1 MFEFE
6 DVVPAV
12 VIPSSGKKVSYSQY
26 SMFLKCKYQWYLSY
40 VKGLRKYE
48 NSIHTI
54 FGTAMHEVLQE
65 YVRLL
70 YTDGAP
76 VADSYDA
83 IGEFTKKITQLLIE
97 SNKDKKVIDET
108 LLPEFLKDGEDIIK
122 WFTKQANRS
131 KYFPS
136 KAYSIV
142 GIELP
147 LEIDLKNNLKYIGF
161 LDVVLQDTITK
172 NIKIIDFKTSSFG
185 WREYAKKDKTKTDQ
199 ILLYKKFY
207 SDKFNIPLDK
217 IEIEFLILKRKLTE
231 GMEYAQ
237 SRVAAFEPPNGTT
250 SIKNTMLT
258 FDAFLDAGFTKDG
271 THNKEHKFPKVPGK
285 AKSNCKYCD
294 FFKTEFCDSKA
305 D

>member
-122 WFTKQANRS
+122 WFTKQAN
-131 KYFPS
+131 
-136 KAYSIV
+136 
-142 GIELP
+142 L
-147 LEIDLKNNLKYIGF
+147 
-161 LDVVLQDTITK
+161 
-172 NIKIIDFKTSSFG
+172 
-185 WREYAKKDKTKTDQ
+185 
-199 ILLYKKFY
+199 
-207 SDKFNIPLDK
+207 
-217 IEIEFLILKRKLTE
+217 
-231 GMEYAQ
+231 
-237 SRVAAFEPPNGTT
+237 
-250 SIKNTMLT
+250 
-258 FDAFLDAGFTKDG
+258 
-271 THNKEHKFPKVPGK
+271 
-285 AKSNCKYCD
+285 
-294 FFKTEFCDSKA
+294 
-305 D
+305 